1 MVTSSAW
8 NWTDITQ
15 PPTWHLGSGPKPHSH
30 LPFCD
35 FSFDSILFW
44 VLSFSVKSHHCHQ
57 QRNMIIFLLSKCDSW
72 CHFPSCIALFSAN
85 SYVSVCLLCYGESI
99 RHKMGA
105 YHVGA
110 SGSFREYG
118 KTMAIYY
125 SISRVDNSIF
135 LIFCIC
141 LKSWIWNFMKSFLYM
156 RRKSWLPLGSQRTR
170 DLIFTLG
177 SLSSFREKNLQMT
190 FNCKGKTSITWADIL
205 EGMNCL
211 IKASAANP
219 ISHGIHSLGHL
230 CNWLTA
236 FIFLNVLFYIG
247 VNKAYV
253 LLVLLI
259 IFWDSSCKLGNK
271 LRRQRILR
279 LASKPSKVKFRLWD
293 DDTFPPVGT
302 L

>member
-1 MVTSSAW
+1 
-8 NWTDITQ
+8 
-15 PPTWHLGSGPKPHSH
+15 
-30 LPFCD
+30 
-35 FSFDSILFW
+35 
-44 VLSFSVKSHHCHQ
+44 
-57 QRNMIIFLLSKCDSW
+57 
-72 CHFPSCIALFSAN
+72 
-85 SYVSVCLLCYGESI
+85 
-99 RHKMGA
+99 
-105 YHVGA
+105 
-110 SGSFREYG
+110 
-118 KTMAIYY
+118 
-125 SISRVDNSIF
+125 
-135 LIFCIC
+135 
-141 LKSWIWNFMKSFLYM
+141 M
-156 RRKSWLPLGSQRTR
+156 RRKGWLPLGSQRTR

-279 LASKPSKVKFRLWD
+279 LLPNHPKWNSKKTTKSVSQQNCKDLQEFESPFYINLKAFLVISL
-293 DDTFPPVGT
+293 
-302 L
+302 LLQ

>member
-1 MVTSSAW
+1 
-8 NWTDITQ
+8 
-15 PPTWHLGSGPKPHSH
+15 
-30 LPFCD
+30 
-35 FSFDSILFW
+35 
-44 VLSFSVKSHHCHQ
+44 
-57 QRNMIIFLLSKCDSW
+57 
-72 CHFPSCIALFSAN
+72 
-85 SYVSVCLLCYGESI
+85 
-99 RHKMGA
+99 
-105 YHVGA
+105 
-110 SGSFREYG
+110 
-118 KTMAIYY
+118 
-125 SISRVDNSIF
+125 
-135 LIFCIC
+135 
-141 LKSWIWNFMKSFLYM
+141 M
-156 RRKSWLPLGSQRTR
+156 RRKGWLPLGSQRTR

-279 LASKPSKVKFRLWD
+279 LLPNHPKWNSGCEMMILSLQWGRYNLLFMGNSIKMCISAVACNI
-293 DDTFPPVGT
+293 
-302 L
+302 